1 MSAKRCKS
9 QTPDSAEWVEIT
21 GYRFRYQINREAVV
35 RKELE
40 SGEWYVLKPYI
51 SGRTR
56 ACVKMRTAD
65 NRKVDVPVVWLMAD
79 AFMGG
84 RRPGYNIIHRNG
96 AKMDCE
102 LVNLSFASKQVS
114 GKLSS
119 ANRRKAVMKVDQD
132 GQVVAIYSSGR
143 EAAKKNYISQN
154 AIWARCTGKVKD
166 PYRLDGYGA
175 PTSRKRF
182 VLIARCD
189 GKPVVW
195 PEPTHAPRDS
205 AAVKSGRLKP
215 WRSAAE
221 IIDWSLPCPSIFDI
235 KEEIKERYNLKAVRP
250 LADNTMRRI
259 IRGVDKFTIK
269 SGQPYIVPTGYG
281 ERKGQAPRVHDIEE
295 PLPTVVGSGKH
306 NLCKPVLAPFTATNT
321 SNSVG
326 APAGDPVHTVTTAGN
341 QMLVTPYL
349 AECNHAGGGHIADVR
364 GPYKTITAKHTG
376 GIVAPSL
383 IQYHTEQTE
392 NVRASGLGA
401 PIPTVDA
408 SNRYGLTCAN
418 LVKYY
423 SGVVGEKMEEPLP
436 TVTAIDHNAVCAAH
450 VVKFK
455 GDNLGSSPAE
465 PMQTVTAGAGQKKAC
480 GGGTFALCDTLL
492 CKAGPDEN
500 LYRWP
505 LIRELLN
512 RYCGY
517 KLADD
522 DLLLLSIGG
531 TLYFIADIGLRMLSP
546 RELYNAMGFPPDYII
561 DRDYMGNPYPKN
573 EQVARCGNAVCPP
586 MAAAVARANFPEYV
600 ARVGDTI
607 TTMAALLDMVAV

>member
-1 MSAKRCKS
+1 MGRDATKAAGNPWYQARKKAAEYDDRLCSRESAAEQLGMSVSSLA
-9 QTPDSAEWVEIT
+9 DAELGNTKFMPVDK
-21 GYRFRYQINREAVV
+21 AV
-35 RKELE
+35 
-40 SGEWYVLKPYI
+40 
-51 SGRTR
+51 
-56 ACVKMRTAD
+56 
-65 NRKVDVPVVWLMAD
+65 LMAD
-79 AFMGG
+79 
-84 RRPGYNIIHRNG
+84 RYNAPWLLNHYCLNECPIGCRHS
-96 AKMDCE
+96 
-102 LVNLSFASKQVS
+102 LSDEVV
-114 GKLSS
+114 GIDRVTVKLLKSL
-119 ANRRKAVMKVDQD
+119 KTEKLGD
-132 GQVVAIYSSGR
+132 
-143 EAAKKNYISQN
+143 
-154 AIWARCTGKVKD
+154 VKD
-166 PYRLDGYGA
+166 TLLD
-175 PTSRKRF
+175 
-182 VLIARCD
+182 IAAD
-189 GKPVVW
+189 GKITEDEKPALQEVLAYLDDLAKTVS
-195 PEPTHAPRDS
+195 E
-205 AAVKSGRLKP
+205 LK
-215 WRSAAE
+215 
-221 IIDWSLPCPSIFDI
+221 
-235 KEEIKERYNLKAVRP
+235 
-250 LADNTMRRI
+250 
-259 IRGVDKFTIK
+259 TIGEMALNEDGDAHGSK
-269 SGQPYIVPTGYG
+269 YG

-295 PLPTVVGSGKH
+295 PLPTVVGSSKH

-349 AECNHAGGGHIADVR
+349 AECNHAGGGHVADVR

-455 GDNLGSSPAE
+455 GNEVGTRPTDALPT
-465 PMQTVTAGAGQKKAC
+465 QTSAGV
-480 GGGTFALCDTLL
+480 FALCDTLL
-492 CKAGPDEN
+492 CKAGPYEN

-600 ARVGDTI
+600 AKVGDTI